1 MFGRQDERPAPLA
14 VTVHEG
20 PGATLL
26 LLHGLTGSAASWMR
40 VAPLLG
46 GYRLII
52 PDLLGFGRSPKPDS
66 PYDLAAHCAAL
77 APLIAE
83 TRPVAV
89 VGHSMGGM
97 IALGLLQRHAELAAG
112 VLVNPALYESRQQA
126 LVAMGGAP
134 WLQRTS
140 LRSPRLAHFVCET
153 FCMLRPLL
161 QLVAPL
167 FARDLPGAVAR
178 ASLDHSWASYSRT
191 LDYVVLGGLA
201 RPLLDEVGG
210 RVTIIHGEH
219 DRTIPL
225 PMIESWA
232 SLVRRLVVIDGDHEA
247 LLLRPEAVAR
257 EVIEA
262 ISP

>member
-1 MFGRQDERPAPLA
+1 MFGRRDDRPAPLA
-14 VTVHEG
+14 VTVQEG
-20 PGATLL
+20 PGATVL

-89 VGHSMGGM
+89 VGHSMGGV

-112 VLVNPALYESRQQA
+112 VLVSPALYDSRQQA
-126 LVAMGGAP
+126 LAAMDGAP
-134 WLQRTS
+134 WLQRMS
-140 LRSPRLAHFVCET
+140 LRSPRLAHLMCDT
-153 FCMLRPLL
+153 SCMLRPLL
-161 QLVAPL
+161 QPVAPL
-167 FARDLPGAVAR
+167 FARDLPAAVAR
-178 ASLDHSWASYSRT
+178 ASLDHTWASYSRT
-191 LDYVVLGGLA
+191 LEHVVLGGLA

-219 DRTIPL
+219 DRTVPL
-225 PMIESWA
+225 RAVESWA
-232 SLVRRLVVIDGDHEA
+232 SLVRQFAVIDGGHEA
-247 LLLRPEAVAR
+247 LLSRPDVVAR
-257 EVIEA
+257 KVIEA
-262 ISP
+262 ISS

>member
-1 MFGRQDERPAPLA
+1 MFGRRDDRPAPLA
-14 VTVHEG
+14 VTVQEG
-20 PGATLL
+20 PGATVL

-40 VAPLLG
+40 VAPRLG

-89 VGHSMGGM
+89 VGHSMGGV

-112 VLVNPALYESRQQA
+112 VLVSPALYDSRQQA
-126 LVAMGGAP
+126 LAAMDGAP
-134 WLQRTS
+134 WLQRMS
-140 LRSPRLAHFVCET
+140 LRSPRLAHLMCDT
-153 FCMLRPLL
+153 SCMLRPLL
-161 QLVAPL
+161 QPVAPL
-167 FARDLPGAVAR
+167 FARDLPAAVAR
-178 ASLDHSWASYSRT
+178 ASLDHTWASYSRT
-191 LDYVVLGGLA
+191 LEHVVLGGLA

-219 DRTIPL
+219 DRTVPL
-225 PMIESWA
+225 RAVESWA
-232 SLVRRLVVIDGDHEA
+232 SLVRQFAVIDGGHEA
-247 LLLRPEAVAR
+247 LLSRPDVVAR
-257 EVIEA
+257 KIIEA
-262 ISP
+262 ISS